1 MFNFGAAPSVGV
13 ANPAPAMNIPQA
25 PTTSS
30 TSFSTHPFQYIQECL
45 DPNSPN
51 YRFRVSC
58 AGIGAAPARPAHVSQ
73 ALWTQTLNDNPDPSK
88 YPHKDSLTVRMA
100 PVLANGFNDLTTRRA
115 WQKEHE
121 VAQRGKLDELEQRLA
136 LLLTRQDLD
145 VSTQLQ
151 VIQKQQLKLTL
162 RVVQLMRRVEVLR
175 RVGGRMTPAEQA
187 LLGRI
192 QSITMRLNHAPISG
206 ILSMQSQLNAL
217 MEGGRLDPLAS
228 ARQCVIADEQSMD
241 TLYTLLEQQQRGVK
255 AVIETINKDSRDLDL
270 MRHGF
275 TLQ

>member
-1 MFNFGAAPSVGV
+1 
-13 ANPAPAMNIPQA
+13 
-25 PTTSS
+25 
-30 TSFSTHPFQYIQECL
+30 
-45 DPNSPN
+45 
-51 YRFRVSC
+51 
-58 AGIGAAPARPAHVSQ
+58 
-73 ALWTQTLNDNPDPSK
+73 
-88 YPHKDSLTVRMA
+88 MA

-175 RVGGRMTPAEQA
+175 RVGGRMTPAEQT

-192 QSITMRLNHAPISG
+192 QTITTRLNHAPISG
-206 ILSMQSQLNAL
+206 ISAMQSQLNAL
-217 MEGGRLDPLAS
+217 MEGGRLDPLTS
-228 ARQCVIADEQSMD
+228 ARQCVISDEQSMD
-241 TLYTLLEQQQRGVK
+241 TLYMLLEQQQRGVK